1 MKKENNFTAVVVV
14 NMVLLALVALNKT
27 YKPLLDKL
35 AKQYNKLKNENKMTK
50 EKQINDYKMATSKIF
65 EEAKSKL
72 GNLEDLVNEAFT
84 TYSIQDTKDCE
95 GLSKEV
101 QKYLVRKIGGLEDSS
116 LMNSEES
123 VLAVAGVGSVIIDSN
138 VDEINLGPVETGS
151 NCPMHA
157 SFIKKFCGTI
167 ALIVAFN
174 TWGISDT
181 KSIAPSLDTFIIR
194 DLDDLFNNIKE
205 EMLAHKENSTFIMER
220 KEEITLI
227 PQITNEDK
235 WNRILELEQSSFDSA
250 IDTIVNSGASEV
262 EILQFIVKTDKLT
275 LEQKV
280 WYAMLLSD
288 VPFPDVFQS
297 LLSIEGVTQDQIVMD
312 IIKCDMVSFER
323 LFDVVLQLDGLT
335 KEQLMNYL
343 SFYHA
348 DYNAMTLTDTVN
360 YVLGLEI
367 FTYEEKLNCIW
378 HLLDKYSLN
387 DKIQFI
393 LDFYQITYE
402 DYLNLYSVNKEEFSK
417 NQHIIFDLFENVNKE
432 KEQYIL
438 THYDFASQE
447 QLDIVVA
454 GCAAEG
460 ANAYDDLY
468 GVANTIFNRTTKSSF
483 VTKYGANPYLQFIA
497 PNQFEVYGLGSYKYY
512 LSGNS
517 QYATKYARARQAF
530 YDMFYRGY
538 EGIEHS
544 YTAFRSNATINFSNN
559 LIVPNGNRYGSPMD
573 ESMRI
578 DYKNIRINELDGKQ
592 PKRKI

>member
-1 MKKENNFTAVVVV
+1 
-14 NMVLLALVALNKT
+14 
-27 YKPLLDKL
+27 
-35 AKQYNKLKNENKMTK
+35 MTK
-50 EKQINDYKMATSKIF
+50 EKQINDYKMAISKIF
-65 EEAKSKL
+65 EEAISKV
-72 GNLEDLVNEAFT
+72 GNLENLVNEAFT
-84 TYSIQDTKDCE
+84 TYSIQDTKDCK

-101 QKYLVRKIGGLEDSS
+101 QKYLVRKIDKLEDSN
-116 LMNSEES
+116 LMSSEES
-123 VLAVAGVGSVIIDSN
+123 FLAVAGVGSVIIDSN
-138 VDEINLGPVETGS
+138 VDETNLGPVETES

-157 SFIKKFCGTI
+157 GFIKKFCGTI

-174 TWGISDT
+174 TWSFSDN
-181 KSIAPSLDTFIIR
+181 KSMVSPLDTSIIK
-194 DLDDLFNNIKE
+194 DLDNLFNNIKE
-205 EMLAHKENSTFIMER
+205 EMLTHKENAPER
-220 KEEITLI
+220 KEEIILM

-235 WNRILELEQSSFDSA
+235 WNRILELEQSSLDSA

-262 EILQFIVKTDKLT
+262 ETLQFIVKTDKLT

-280 WYAMLLSD
+280 WYAMLLFD

-343 SFYHA
+343 SFYYA
-348 DYNAMTLTDTVN
+348 DYNAVTLTDTVN

-367 FTYEEKLNCIW
+367 FTYEEKLDCIW

-402 DYLNLYSVNKEEFSK
+402 DYLNLYSINKEEFSE

-468 GVANTIFNRTTKSSF
+468 GVANTIFNRITKSSF
-483 VTKYGANPYLQFIA
+483 VTKFGTNPYLQFIA
-497 PNQFEVYGLGSYKYY
+497 PNQFEVYELGSYKYY
-512 LSGNS
+512 LLGDS
-517 QYATKYARARQAF
+517 QYVAKYALARQAF

-538 EGIEHS
+538 EGIRHN

-559 LIVPNGNRYGSPMD
+559 LIVPNGNRYGAPMD